1 MMKKLS
7 SKIDLRL
14 WLSSLLV
21 GLVLTALVA
30 KLPFIRRT
38 VLVGL
43 FLTLLYSV
51 FAIWC
56 GLHLKNH
63 PRAWQLLVFPVIYFV
78 GAFFFA
84 PRYTWYF
91 ALVYLGISY
100 LAWSLS
106 RANLV
111 QSN

>member
-1 MMKKLS
+1 MKKLS
-7 SKIDLRL
+7 SKIDWRL
-14 WLSSLLV
+14 WLFSLLV
-21 GLVLTALVA
+21 GIVATALLA

-43 FLTLLYSV
+43 FLTVLYNL

-56 GLHLKNH
+56 GLHLKSQ
-63 PRAWQLLVFPVIYFV
+63 RWGWALLVFPVAYLI
-78 GAFFFA
+78 GAYFFA

-100 LAWSLS
+100 LAWSLA
-106 RANLV
+106 RTGLTK
-111 QSN
+111 QQ